1 VEIIFHALLL
11 LLGQHLVSAANRNSS
26 EPIRRKNIVKSIRR
40 LYFYLVALISI
51 EIVLWGLVS
60 LLRSIVDQTLSGGAD
75 ALAQALALILVGVPI
90 FLIHWLWAQRASA
103 RDEEEKTATIRAAFF
118 YGILLG
124 TLIPVAQ
131 NLLSFIDRSLVQV
144 TGLGVEGAFSSFRNQ
159 TLADNLIAIL
169 MNGIVAGYFWN
180 ILRGEWATIPDP
192 LRGENFTDVRRLYR
206 YIWMLYGLLLTVFGA
221 QQILRFLLYIP
232 GDTLGDLGRDVAVN
246 GVALL
251 LVGTPIWAYSWQLI
265 QESLADPAEMGS
277 TLRLGILYLLALG
290 GVITVITT
298 AFMVINAI
306 LSALLG
312 QDILFSEFIRDVGGP
327 ISIGVPLGLV
337 WAYYGF
343 WLSRHIE
350 AVGDRVRQAA
360 MKRLYNYVLSLIG
373 LVVAFAGVASLFRF
387 IIDMLLGSGILMTD
401 TTRSTLAASI
411 ASILV
416 GLPLWLIIWRPIQAE
431 ALTLDEMG
439 DHARRSVLRK
449 TYLYLVLFVSVI
461 GGMATAV
468 GLVYQLIRVVLSG
481 DTGSD
486 FINTVL
492 NLTQLLFLFGIVL
505 VYHLNVLRKDGAF
518 TADSLAEKQS
528 GYSVLIVDSG
538 NEFVQSVQ
546 AALMK
551 LESKAQLTITNP
563 EAKPEGTFNAILLS
577 GSLAVDA
584 PEWIRSFNGSR
595 IVVQNE
601 SKDIVWTA
609 DPGQAAQSVQQ
620 LAEGQEI
627 LRQKTGRSPWM
638 IAIYIFAAL
647 FTLQLLFLLLALGIS
662 LITR

>member
-1 VEIIFHALLL
+1 M
-11 LLGQHLVSAANRNSS
+11 
-26 EPIRRKNIVKSIRR
+26 KSIRR

-51 EIVLWGLVS
+51 EVVLWGLVG
-60 LLRSIVDQTLSGGAD
+60 LLRSIVDETISGGAD

-90 FLIHWLWAQRASA
+90 FLIHWLWAQRSSA

-118 YGILLG
+118 YAILLG

-131 NLLSFIDRSLVQV
+131 NLLSFFDRSLVQV
-144 TGLGVEGAFSSFRNQ
+144 TGIGVERAFRGFSEQ
-159 TLADNLIAIL
+159 TLADNLIAII
-169 MNGIVAGYFWN
+169 MNGIVAVYFWN
-180 ILRGEWATIPDP
+180 ILRSEWATLSD
-192 LRGENFTDVRRLYR
+192 RENFTEVRRLYR

-232 GDTLGDLGRDVAVN
+232 GDVLGDLGREVAVN
-246 GVALL
+246 GIALL
-251 LVGTPIWAYSWQLI
+251 LVGTPIWAYSLRVI
-265 QESLADPAEMGS
+265 QGSLDEPAEMGS
-277 TLRLGILYLLALG
+277 TLRLGILYLLTLG

-298 AFMVINAI
+298 AFLVINTI
-306 LSALLG
+306 LGVLLG
-312 QDILFSEFIRDVGGP
+312 QEISSNEFIREVGGP

-337 WAYYGF
+337 WAYYGY
-343 WLSRHIE
+343 WLNRHIA

-373 LVVAFAGVASLFRF
+373 LVVAFTGVTSLFRF
-387 IIDMLLGSGILMTD
+387 IIDMLIGPGMLLTD
-401 TTRSTLAASI
+401 TTRGTLAASI

-416 GLPLWLIIWRPIQAE
+416 GLPLWLMMWRPMQAE
-431 ALTLDEMG
+431 ALTQSELG

-486 FINTVL
+486 FVNTVL
-492 NLTQLLFLFGIVL
+492 NLTQLLFLFGVVL
-505 VYHLNVLRKDGAF
+505 VYHLNVLRKDCAF
-518 TADSLAEKQS
+518 TADALVEKQS
-528 GYSVLIVDSG
+528 GYSVLIIDSG
-538 NEFVQSVQ
+538 NEFVQSVK

-551 LESKAQLTITNP
+551 LGSKVQVTVTNP
-563 EAKPEGTFNAILLS
+563 EAKPEGNFNAILLN

-584 PEWIRSFNGSR
+584 PDWIRSFNGSR

-601 SKDIVWTA
+601 AKDIVWTDDA
-609 DPGQAAQSVQQ
+609 TQAVQSIQQ
-620 LAEGQEI
+620 LAEGEEI
-627 LRQKTGRSPWM
+627 LKQKTGRSPWM
-638 IAIYIFAAL
+638 IAIYVFAAL
-647 FTLQLLFLLLALGIS
+647 FMLQLLFLLLALGIS
-662 LITR
+662 LVAR

>member
-1 VEIIFHALLL
+1 
-11 LLGQHLVSAANRNSS
+11 
-26 EPIRRKNIVKSIRR
+26 VKSIRR

-90 FLIHWLWAQRASA
+90 FLVHWLWAQRASA

-144 TGLGVEGAFSSFRNQ
+144 MGLGVESAFSSFRNQ

-169 MNGIVAGYFWN
+169 MNGVVAGYFWN
-180 ILRGEWATIPDP
+180 ILRGEWGTLPDK
-192 LRGENFTDVRRLYR
+192 ENFAEVRRLYR
-206 YIWMLYGLLLTVFGA
+206 YIWTLYGLLLTVLGA

-232 GDTLGDLGRDVAVN
+232 GDVLGDLGREVAVN

-251 LVGTPIWAYSWQLI
+251 LVGTPVWAYSWRVI

-298 AFMVINAI
+298 AFMVIKTI

-312 QDILFSEFIRDVGGP
+312 QDISFSEFLRDVGGP
-327 ISIGVPLGLV
+327 ISIGVPLGLA
-337 WAYYGF
+337 WAYYGY

-350 AVGDRVRQAA
+350 AVGERVRQAA

-373 LVVAFAGVASLFRF
+373 LVVAFVGVASLFRF
-387 IIDMLLGSGILMTD
+387 IIDMLLGSGILLTD
-401 TTRSTLAASI
+401 TMRSTLAASI
-411 ASILV
+411 ASIVV
-416 GLPLWLIIWRPIQAE
+416 GLPIWLIMWRPMQAE
-431 ALTLDEMG
+431 ALTSDEMG

-486 FINTVL
+486 FVNTVL

-505 VYHLNVLRKDGAF
+505 VYHLTVLRKDGAF

-551 LESKAQLTITNP
+551 LESKAQLTVTNP
-563 EAKPEGTFNAILLS
+563 DARPEGTFNAILLS
-577 GSLAVDA
+577 GNLAINA

-601 SKDIVWTA
+601 AKDIVWTD
-609 DPGQAAQSVQQ
+609 DPVQAAQSIQQ
-620 LAEGQEI
+620 LAEGEEI
-627 LRQKTGRSPWM
+627 RRQKTGRSPWM

-647 FTLQLLFLLLALGIS
+647 FMLQLLFLLLALGIS